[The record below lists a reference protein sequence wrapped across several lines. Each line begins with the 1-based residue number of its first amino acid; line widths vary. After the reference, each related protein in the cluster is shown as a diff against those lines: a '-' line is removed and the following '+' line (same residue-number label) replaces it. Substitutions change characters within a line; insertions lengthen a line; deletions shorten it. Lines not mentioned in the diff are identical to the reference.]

1 MQERLSTHNL
11 VEKKK
16 KINLDS
22 PVKSLES
29 TIASYRKTPHILKS
43 ALSKQNPET
52 DLTPLG
58 SQMPLVQM
66 LFLLRTFLFHLQ
78 RG

>member
-22 PVKSLES
+22 SVKSLES
-29 TIASYRKTPHILKS
+29 TIASYRTTPHILKS
-43 ALSKQNPET
+43 TLSKQNPET

-66 LFLLRTFLFHLQ
+66 LFLLRTFVFHLQ